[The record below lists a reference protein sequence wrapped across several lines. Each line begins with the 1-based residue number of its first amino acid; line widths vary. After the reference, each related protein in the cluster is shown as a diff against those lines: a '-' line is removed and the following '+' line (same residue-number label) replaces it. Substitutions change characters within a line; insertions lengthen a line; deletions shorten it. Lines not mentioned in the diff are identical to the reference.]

1 MSLDK
6 VVTDGE
12 IVKEG
17 LVVNRLGGWVQGGIQ
32 QLLCLLRTER
42 LSELSEILKNK
53 VFEHTRFDSKAM
65 SLLTKLSAIKPSI
78 MTAMINYVASI

>member
-42 LSELSEILKNK
+42 LPELSEILKNK
-53 VFEHTRFDSKAM
+53 VFRHSRFDSKAVYPLAKFRKIM
-65 SLLTKLSAIKPSI
+65 RSI
-78 MTAMINYVASI
+78 TTAYN